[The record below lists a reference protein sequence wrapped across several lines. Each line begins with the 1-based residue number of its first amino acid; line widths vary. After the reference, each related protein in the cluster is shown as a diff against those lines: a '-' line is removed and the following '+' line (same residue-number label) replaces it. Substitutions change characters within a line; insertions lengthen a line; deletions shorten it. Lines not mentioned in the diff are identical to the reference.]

1 MKIVDGKAVAETP
14 EEEAALRA
22 TVETEVSGLKAKRD
36 ELLGKLKEFDPLKGI
51 DPNEYKTLKEQAAKA
66 EEERALKAG
75 EFDSVKKQLVEAHAK
90 EKAAWDTEKA
100 TLRQSLENNVL
111 IASATQAIAAEKG
124 SALLLMPHVRSR
136 TKLDDAGNPVVV
148 DDTGNVRID
157 AQGKPMSINAL
168 IAEMKAD
175 VATFGRAFD
184 GSGIGG
190 AGSNPGQGGKP
201 QGRTM
206 SRTEYEQTDPYTRGA
221 LMKDG
226 VTITE

>member
-90 EKAAWDTEKA
+90 EKAAWDAEKA

-136 TKLDDAGNPVVV
+136 TKLDDTGNPVVV

-206 SRTEYEQTDPYTRGA
+206 TRAEYEQTDPYTRGA
-221 LMKDG
+221 LMQEG
-226 VTITE
+226 VKISE

>member
-22 TVETEVSGLKAKRD
+22 TVDTEVSGLKAKRD
-36 ELLGKLKEFDPLKGI
+36 VLLGKLKEFDPLKGI

-90 EKAAWDTEKA
+90 EKAAWDAEKA

-190 AGSNPGQGGKP
+190 AGSNPGGGGKP
-201 QGRTM
+201 PARTIT
-206 SRTEYEQTDPYTRGA
+206 RTEYEQTDPYTRGA